1 MNATLYCRMGWVGQE
16 AYRLVMPWDDAAPEK
31 NTITVTGY
39 DKEFQNAAV
48 KARTGKGYGEV
59 TGITVENGVLTVDFT
74 PFGARAEFTMTI
86 GTKTFT
92 RSDFTVEVEG
102 LDLFDALQEG
112 EVKYRLRRPACSG
125 KRPLLLYLHGGG
137 NGGPCT
143 PEKGDGRDNMK
154 QLVADFGP
162 INLAQKYND
171 IYIMAPQAIENW
183 TPFSAGGPWKQSFKD
198 PMQPASGWYREYL
211 GKVCDII
218 RRMIDEGLVDPDRV
232 YVTGLSM
239 GGAGTLTAMSVG
251 SDLFAAC
258 VPVCPTM
265 VEDTFN
271 ILRSIEA
278 PVWVASAYVDH
289 TVYRHKYLVDA
300 IMEQKDRGHK
310 NAHLTLY
317 SPEELAEYNIGIAE
331 DMDYRQLFSENHMSW
346 VLTYSDEYGI
356 MSWLLNQHK

>member
-1 MNATLYCRMGWVGQE
+1 MNATLYCRMGWTGQE
-16 AYRLVMPWDDAAPEK
+16 AYRMVMPWEGDAPAADSF
-31 NTITVTGY
+31 TISDFGKDFQREEVKKKTGI
-39 DKEFQNAAV
+39 
-48 KARTGKGYGEV
+48 GYGEV
-59 TGITVENGVLTVDFT
+59 LRITVEDGVLTLDCT
-74 PFGARAEFTMTI
+74 PFCSGFGFTMTL
-86 GTKTFT
+86 GGKTFT
-92 RSDFTVEVEG
+92 RADFTVEIEG
-102 LDLFDALQEG
+102 LDLFESHREG
-112 EVKYRLRRPACSG
+112 EVLYRLRRPSCNG

-143 PEKGDGRDNMK
+143 EEDGDGRDNKK
-154 QLVADFGP
+154 QLIADYGP
-162 INLAQKYND
+162 INLAMKYND

-183 TPFSAGGPWKQSFKD
+183 HPNMNGGIMKQSFKD
-198 PMQPASGWYREYL
+198 AMLVNSGWYRDYL

-265 VEDTFN
+265 VEETFN

-317 SPEELAEYNIGIAE
+317 SPEDLAEYNIGIGE
-331 DMDYRQLFSENHMSW
+331 NMDYRRLFGENHMTW
-346 VLTYSDEYGI
+346 VPTYNNEYGI
-356 MSWLLNQHK
+356 MTWLLNQHK